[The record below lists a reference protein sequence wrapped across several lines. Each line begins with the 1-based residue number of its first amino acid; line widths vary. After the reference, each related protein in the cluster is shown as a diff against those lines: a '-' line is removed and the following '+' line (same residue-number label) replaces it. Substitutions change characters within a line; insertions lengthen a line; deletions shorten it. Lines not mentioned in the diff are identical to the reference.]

1 MLPSKYDIGFFDL
14 GQATTG
20 RTGST
25 FPAGPF
31 TILTAIRGPL
41 WQWRVF
47 TRRGSFG
54 CPLWDKAG
62 GGSYLLRSPVPRSQR
77 SQREAM
83 ANRMQPSGRAR
94 REKG

>member
-14 GQATTG
+14 GQATAG

-41 WQWRVF
+41 WQWQVF
-47 TRRGSFG
+47 TRRGPFG
-54 CPLWDKAG
+54 CPL
-62 GGSYLLRSPVPRSQR
+62 
-77 SQREAM
+77 
-83 ANRMQPSGRAR
+83 
-94 REKG
+94 